1 MCIANCHIEKRCCGC
16 SKGAA
21 ATLPLEVV
29 YNAVD
34 IDVFA
39 PEGRTL
45 DLDQLAGLPP
55 SAAGTISIG
64 LVATFAYWKGHDVFL
79 SAAASLV
86 GPYRFYVV
94 GGPVYAT
101 PDSQHTI
108 EELRAKAG
116 ELGVLDRLGFTGFIE
131 EVPAAMRALDIVVHA
146 STEPEPFGLVIV
158 QAMAC
163 RRAVIVSAAGGACEL
178 IEPESN
184 ALTYP
189 PGDSA
194 ALAQAIQRL
203 AANPALRMRLARA
216 GRTRVSDTFLASAW
230 SKRYL
235 RSMRRSCRNATK
247 GAPCK
252 FGQSVWRSRN
262 TSSDPFAR
270 TRAVRRWSRTS
281 PSVLR
286 AGCPRSCTTLA
297 PLQEFWVPSGR
308 VFHGRSGGL
317 AANCVK

>member
-1 MCIANCHIEKRCCGC
+1 MFLRKVSSRCALLIAVSNSIALDARKALPR
-16 SKGAA
+16 
-21 ATLPLEVV
+21 TLPLEVV
-29 YNAVD
+29 YNVVD
-34 IDVFA
+34 VDVFT

-55 SAAGTISIG
+55 SSPGTTSIG

-79 SAAASLV
+79 SAAASLA

-101 PDSQHTI
+101 PESQHTL
-108 EELRAKAG
+108 EELHAKAR
-116 ELGVLDRLGFTGFIE
+116 ELDVLDRLGFTGFIE

-184 ALTYP
+184 ALAYP

-203 AANPALRMRLARA
+203 AASPALRMRLARA
-216 GRTRVSDTFLASAW
+216 GL
-230 SKRYL
+230 
-235 RSMRRSCRNATK
+235 TK
-247 GAPCK
+247 
-252 FGQSVWRSRN
+252 
-262 TSSDPFAR
+262 
-270 TRAVRRWSRTS
+270 VRRHFSRQRMVETI
-281 PSVLR
+281 PPIYETVLSQ
-286 AGCPRSCTTLA
+286 C
-297 PLQEFWVPSGR
+297 
-308 VFHGRSGGL
+308 H
-317 AANCVK
+317 